1 MLRKIAIGLAAAT
14 FAMGG
19 SALSAS
25 TDHGAAGAPSAGK
38 VSGGGG
44 QYGSEPSGGNISG
57 GSGQYGGE
65 GRHVMRDR
73 YRHDHYG
80 YGYRS
85 HRHSYGGSCWR

>member
-38 VSGGGG
+38 G
-44 QYGSEPSGGNISG
+44 QRRRWPVWQRTVRRKY
-57 GSGQYGGE
+57 Q
-65 GRHVMRDR
+65 RR
-73 YRHDHYG
+73 
-80 YGYRS
+80 
-85 HRHSYGGSCWR
+85 